1 MCCYDVYI
9 MMIRTQ
15 ISLEPEQHRAAKR
28 KAAELG
34 LSLAEYIRRL
44 VERDLPQ
51 PEPRRADL
59 SRLFGTGNSG
69 GSDVAEHKDDYI
81 GDAVEARSR
90 KR

>member
-1 MCCYDVYI
+1 

-15 ISLEPEQHRAAKR
+15 IAMDPEQHRAARR

-51 PEPRRADL
+51 PEPRRGDMA
-59 SRLFGTGNSG
+59 RLFGQGNSG
-69 GSDVAEHKDDYI
+69 GSDVGKHKREYI
-81 GDAVEARSR
+81 GKAVEDEWGR
-90 KR
+90 KQRR